1 MNVNWVQNIPQAPG
15 NGMHHVGSNNIKTFE
30 SKEFW
35 PSSWVRDFFFAECV
49 DVAETGLRTQP
60 VASAVSA
67 TGGGPPTCAHT
78 HTHFSREHIDA
89 HSTRGSRYKE
99 RVCHL
104 SFLSCVMS
112 LLFPPHLPLP
122 VSFTCTLCS
131 PPAPTSPPS
140 ATSTSTA
147 RIRQRSPCASA
158 CHWRESGPLTDFA
171 PNTGHEPTLSAKVA
185 DSFSYLDFMHNPTA
199 FQQHKVC
206 P

>member
-1 MNVNWVQNIPQAPG
+1 MHQSCCHTACVVQGYEVLPLCLYVGPSKIRHEQRCLPPLSVDDVSTH
-15 NGMHHVGSNNIKTFE
+15 MH
-30 SKEFW
+30 
-35 PSSWVRDFFFAECV
+35 A
-49 DVAETGLRTQP
+49 
-60 VASAVSA
+60 
-67 TGGGPPTCAHT
+67 
-78 HTHFSREHIDA
+78 HTHFSREHSAA

-112 LLFPPHLPLP
+112 LLFPPHLPIP
-122 VSFTCTLCS
+122 VSFLCTMCS
-131 PPAPTSPPS
+131 PPAPTSPTS
-140 ATSTSTA
+140 ASSTSTA

-158 CHWRESGPLTDFA
+158 CHWRESGPLTDFE
-171 PNTGHEPTLSAKVA
+171 PNTGHEPHLSAKVA